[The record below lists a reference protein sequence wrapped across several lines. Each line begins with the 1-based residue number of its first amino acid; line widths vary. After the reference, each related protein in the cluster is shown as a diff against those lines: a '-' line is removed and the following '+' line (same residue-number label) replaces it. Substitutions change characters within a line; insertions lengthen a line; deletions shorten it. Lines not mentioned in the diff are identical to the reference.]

1 MKGIILAGGSGS
13 RLYPIT
19 KVVTKQLLPVYDKP
33 MIYYPLSTLML
44 AGIKDIL
51 IICKQEDVES
61 FHKLLGDGSHCG
73 LNIQYEIQDKPN
85 GIAEAFIIG
94 ENFIGD
100 DDVCLILGDNLFYGH
115 RLPEL
120 LSSGV
125 SIVKDTSKAVIFGY
139 PVKDPKRYGIVKVN
153 KAGHIT
159 SIEEKPKRPKSN
171 CAVVGL
177 YMFDNSVVEVA
188 KNIDASER
196 GELEITAVNNVYL
209 DRKMIE
215 LVTFGRGY
223 TWFDSGLPESFLNA
237 ANYVQTIQERQGLK
251 ISCIEEAAYNMG
263 FINKE
268 QVEDLASQIK
278 NKKYSDYLLSIL
290 KDKE

>member
-1 MKGIILAGGSGS
+1 MKGIILAGGSGT

-44 AGIKDIL
+44 AGIKDVL

-61 FHKLLGDGSHCG
+61 FRKLLGDGSFCG
-73 LNIQYEIQDKPN
+73 LNIKYEIQSEPN

-94 ENFIGD
+94 EEFIGD

-125 SIVKDTSKAVIFGY
+125 SIVKDTSKAVIFGHH
-139 PVKDPKRYGIVKVN
+139 VKDPKRYGIVKVN
-153 KAGHIT
+153 KKGKIT

-177 YMFDNSVVEVA
+177 YMYDNSVVEIA
-188 KNIDASER
+188 KSLTPSGR
-196 GELEITAVNNVYL
+196 GELEITAVNNAYL
-209 DRKMIE
+209 ERGMIE
-215 LVTFGRGY
+215 LITFGRGY

-251 ISCIEEAAYNMG
+251 ISCIEETAYNMG
-263 FINKE
+263 FIDTN
-268 QVEDLASQIK
+268 QIVELAKTI
-278 NKKYSDYLLSIL
+278 NNREYADYLLGVI
-290 KDKE
+290 KED